1 MKINKDIKVLL
12 VDDEE
17 DFVNT
22 LSQRL
27 KMREL
32 TVTTVYDG
40 EQALARVKSEEP
52 DVMVLDLKM
61 PGLQGMDV
69 LKEIRKDYPNIQVI
83 ILTGHGTRRDEEQ
96 SRRLGGFDFLTKPT
110 DIETLMERIGEA
122 HADKIARMMT
132 AIDFGGES
140 ELDISRTII
149 RETLGNNTALTITG
163 RSLAW

>member
-1 MKINKDIKVLL
+1 MVKRNKDIKVLL

-22 LSQRL
+22 LAQRL

-32 TVTTVYDG
+32 NVTTVYNG
-40 EQALARVKSEEP
+40 ERALAKVKSEEP

-69 LKEIRKDYPNIQVI
+69 LKEIRKAYPNIQVI
-83 ILTGHGTRRDEEQ
+83 ILTGYGTRRDEEQ
-96 SRRLGGFDFLTKPT
+96 SRRLGGFDFLTKPI

-122 HADKIARMMT
+122 YAEKIARMMT
-132 AIDFGGES
+132 AIDFAEES
-140 ELDISRTII
+140 ELVTSRTII
-149 RETLGNNTALTITG
+149 KE
-163 RSLAW
+163 SLWQ